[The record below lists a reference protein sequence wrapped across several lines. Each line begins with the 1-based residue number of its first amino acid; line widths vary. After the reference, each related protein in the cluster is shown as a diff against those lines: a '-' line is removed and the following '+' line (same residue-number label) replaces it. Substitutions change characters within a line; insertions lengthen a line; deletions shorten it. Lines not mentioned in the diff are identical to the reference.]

1 MNLLLLLFFLPLAS
15 DLLEY
20 RIGLLLG
27 VILEHLL
34 DRMIHIDL
42 HDLFSDLPLQ
52 LLIQIIHRLLLQTCL
67 YLNLILFTSVYRID
81 SIRKWH
87 LKRLQT

>member
-81 SIRKWH
+81 SIRLRH